1 MNFIGIDIG
10 SLTTKVVLL
19 KHGKII
25 DSLIERSTYNFQ
37 ESGKKIYLKI
47 LEKTHLREDQ
57 IQKVMVTGYGRH
69 SNFNLNEEKITEISA
84 HARGVSFFFPKAK
97 TIIDI
102 GGQDSKVIIISK
114 KSKNVLDFQMNDKCA
129 AGTGRFLEVMA
140 NALHVPIEI
149 FGDLSLKSTNPENIS
164 SMCTVFAESE
174 IIGLFAKGAKKEDIA
189 AGLHKSI
196 ANRVGN
202 MALRL
207 NCQSPLI
214 FCGGVAK
221 NSAVKK
227 ALEMKLN
234 MKIKIPPHPQ
244 LTGALGAALIA
255 WDKNKSGK

>member
-1 MNFIGIDIG
+1 MFFIGIDIG

-19 KHGKII
+19 KNGKIV
-25 DSLIERSTYNFQ
+25 DFLIERSTYNFQ
-37 ESGKKIYLKI
+37 DSGKKIFYKI
-47 LEKTHLREDQ
+47 IQKNNLQKDQ
-57 IQKVMVTGYGRH
+57 IQKIMLTGYGRH
-69 SNFNLNEEKITEISA
+69 SNLKLNEEKITEISA
-84 HARGVSFFFPKAK
+84 HARGVQYYFPKAK

-140 NALHVPIEI
+140 KALQVPIEQ
-149 FGDLSLKSTNPENIS
+149 FGELSLKSENPENIS

-174 IIGLFAKGAKKEDIA
+174 IIGLFARGAKKEDIA
-189 AGLHKSI
+189 AGLHQSI
-196 ANRVGN
+196 AKRVGN

-207 NCQSPLI
+207 DCQTPLI
-214 FCGGVAK
+214 FCGGVAH

-227 ALEMKLN
+227 ALEEKLN
-234 MKIKIPPHPQ
+234 MKIKIPSQPQ

-255 WDKNKSGK
+255 WEKKETE